1 MHQHERIRIMKRTT
15 ALFATAA
22 VAASLFAGVAFT
34 SGAEAAVA
42 QTTEAVGRDDRPGH
56 GHNGNGHKASRLLQ
70 PIAEILGMTPGELQQ
85 ALSDGT
91 TLGEA
96 AVEQGMSVDEL
107 TAALS
112 AGIESRVAEA
122 LADGK
127 ITQEKADEILANS
140 AERIDRLINRSHERG
155 QQGDRGERMERRAEA
170 REAMAEFLGLSLD
183 DMKEAYQD
191 GSTLGEIAED
201 QGISIDD
208 LTTFMTDYANAEI
221 DEALADGTIT
231 EERAEQFR
239 ENLAERIENRINKEP
254 GHPGQG
260 GDSGNH
266 RP

>member
-1 MHQHERIRIMKRTT
+1 MKRTT

-42 QTTEAVGRDDRPGH
+42 QTTEAVTRDAGPGH

-91 TLGEA
+91 TLAEV
-96 AVEQGMSVDEL
+96 AVEQGMSVEEL

-112 AGIESRVAEA
+112 ANVESRVAEA

-170 REAMAEFLGLSLD
+170 REAMAEFLGLSVD

-208 LTTFMTDYANAEI
+208 LTTFMTDYANAQI

-254 GHPGQG
+254 GHPGRG
-260 GDSGNH
+260 GGSGNQ